1 MKALAASRRHRF
13 APAVLV
19 LLALLLTG
27 AIYAVAAPER
37 ATAAAGGSDLDEG
50 ERLFQANCA
59 TCHGAN
65 AEGTD
70 VAPSLIGVGAASV
83 HFQMSTGRMP
93 LTQNMQQAPPKPTE
107 FTEEQIGDI
116 AAWVASL
123 APGPRIPTAEQV
135 DPELGN
141 PARGSELFR
150 TNCAMCHN
158 AVGAG
163 GALTEGKEAPSLLDR
178 TPTQIYEAMETGPTA
193 MPVFNDAN
201 LSPEDKRDII
211 AYLDQQAGEQAA
223 VFQLGSLGPVS
234 EGLWAWIIGIGALIG
249 ATIWMGAKSS

>member
-27 AIYAVAAPER
+27 AVYAAAAPEN
-37 ATAAAGGSDLDEG
+37 ATAAAGSSNLDEG

-65 AEGTD
+65 AQGTD

-93 LTQNMQQAPPKPTE
+93 MTQNSQQAPPKPTE
-107 FTEEQIGDI
+107 FTEDQIGDI

-123 APGPRIPTAEQV
+123 APGPQIPAAAQV
-135 DPELGN
+135 DPTLGD

-158 AVGAG
+158 ASGAG
-163 GALTEGKEAPSLLDR
+163 GALSEGKEAPALLDR
-178 TPTQIYEAMETGPTA
+178 TPTQIYEAMETGPAA

-201 LSPEDKRDII
+201 LSPEDKRDVI
-211 AYLDQQAGEQAA
+211 AYLDYQAGEQAST
-223 VFQLGSLGPVS
+223 FDLGSLGPVV
-234 EGLWAWIIGIGALIG
+234 EGMWAWIVGIGALIG
-249 ATIWMGAKSS
+249 AAVWIGAKSS